1 MKTKSKTNPVKDT
14 KKKIASKKSWIDKM
28 KQDHSVVKVLDK
40 DFADMKAGSIMYIS
54 NPRTIDSYIRS
65 IPKGKSVDI
74 KTMRKDLAIEHD
86 AEVTCPVTTGIFLR
100 IVAEAANE
108 QLQQGKSLNKITPIW
123 RVINP
128 KMTISKKLTFGT
140 KLIAEQ
146 RKKEKLDSVV

>member
-1 MKTKSKTNPVKDT
+1 MAVKDT

-28 KQDHSVVKVLDK
+28 EQDHSVVKVLDNN
-40 DFADMKAGSIMYIS
+40 FADMKAGSIMYIS
-54 NPRTIDSYIRS
+54 NPRTIDAYIRN

-74 KTMRKDLAIEHD
+74 KTMRNDLAIEHD

-108 QLQQGKSLNKITPIW
+108 QLQQGKALNKITPIW

-128 KMTISKKLTFGT
+128 KMTLAAKFTFGT
-140 KLIAEQ
+140 KWIAEQ
-146 RKKEKLDSVV
+146 RKKEKLDPVV

>member
-1 MKTKSKTNPVKDT
+1 MKTKSKTIPT
-14 KKKIASKKSWIDKM
+14 KKSTKKPAVKKSWIDKM
-28 KQDHSVVKVLDK
+28 DQDHSVVKVLDK

-54 NPRTIDSYIRS
+54 NPRTIEGYIRS
-65 IPKGKSVDI
+65 IPKGKSVDL

-86 AEVTCPVTTGIFLR
+86 AEVTCPITTGIFLR

-108 QLQQGKSLNKITPIW
+108 QFQQGKSLNKITPIW

-128 KMTISKKLTFGT
+128 KMTITTKLTFGT

-146 RKKEKLDSVV
+146 RKKEKLD

>member
-1 MKTKSKTNPVKDT
+1 MEKKSQTKMVKKTP
-14 KKKIASKKSWIDKM
+14 KKPATKKSWVNKM
-28 KQDHSVVKVLDK
+28 EQDHSVVKVLDK

-65 IPKGKSVDI
+65 IPKGKSVDL

-86 AEVTCPVTTGIFLR
+86 AEVTCPITTGIFLR

-108 QLQQGKSLNKITPIW
+108 QFQQGKSLNKITPIW

-128 KMTISKKLTFGT
+128 NMTIATKLTFGT

-146 RKKEKLDSVV
+146 RKKEKLD

>member
-1 MKTKSKTNPVKDT
+1 MAVKDT

-28 KQDHSVVKVLDK
+28 EQDHSVVKVLDK

-54 NPRTIDSYIRS
+54 NPRTIDAYIRN

-74 KTMRKDLAIEHD
+74 KTMRNDLAIEHD

-108 QLQQGKSLNKITPIW
+108 QLQQGKALNKITPIW

-128 KMTISKKLTFGT
+128 KMTLAAKLTFGT
-140 KLIAEQ
+140 KWIAEQ
-146 RKKEKLDSVV
+146 RKKEKLDPVV